1 MNVLTVMTRIA
12 FDNDAAA
19 KKDVQFLF
27 RRAGNIRCDT
37 VDGERMVIFTL
48 PEKQAKRLVQLFPGY
63 ANLCKPAVAQKKR
76 HALRKAS

>member
-1 MNVLTVMTRIA
+1 MKVLTVMTRIA

-19 KKDVQFLF
+19 KKDVRFLF

-48 PEKQAKRLVQLFPGY
+48 PTKQAKRLVQLFPAY
-63 ANLCKPAVAQKKR
+63 ADFCKASAVR
-76 HALRKAS
+76 ALRKAS